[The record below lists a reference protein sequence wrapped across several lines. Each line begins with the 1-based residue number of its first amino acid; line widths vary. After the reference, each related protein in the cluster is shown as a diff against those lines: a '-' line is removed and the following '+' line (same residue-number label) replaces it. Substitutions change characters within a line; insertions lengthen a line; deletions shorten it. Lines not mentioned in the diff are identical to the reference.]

1 MGWGLLRGRAHVLPR
16 PRAPR
21 SRQPL
26 HRTVPAPPCHD
37 DRHPRTPTPPSTF
50 AQIPLYRFVAVFFSA
65 YVAFYALFATAY
77 ALQPGG
83 CLEGA
88 HGFAG
93 ALWFSVQTASTIGEG
108 LPCV

>member
-1 MGWGLLRGRAHVLPR
+1 M
-16 PRAPR
+16 
-21 SRQPL
+21 
-26 HRTVPAPPCHD
+26 
-37 DRHPRTPTPPSTF
+37 
-50 AQIPLYRFVAVFFSA
+50 FFSA